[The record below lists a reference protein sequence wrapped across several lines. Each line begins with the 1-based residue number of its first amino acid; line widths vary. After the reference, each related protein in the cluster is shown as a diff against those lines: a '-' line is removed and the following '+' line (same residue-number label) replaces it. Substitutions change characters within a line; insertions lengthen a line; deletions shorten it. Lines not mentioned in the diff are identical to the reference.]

1 MVVGDKAGD
10 LISWYQHRGKTPQ
23 QEIAELRAKQ
33 NGTTVEEEL
42 KALQSPAQKAA
53 DKQSF
58 TVQEKENSV
67 VYGNVAKQEE
77 QATADKARYEK
88 LADKYT
94 HAAQVNREAGKVS
107 AAAVRSGLAKEYSQ
121 KAKEMDNLTGAL
133 RTWSE
138 NDDMYAVEINKDLL
152 TNSGQLSEEG
162 ILILKRQG
170 VSDQQM
176 QQIQNV
182 MNSSVNNSGS
192 NIYQT
197 NVTQYSDKP
206 IYATGDAARTMSM

>member
-1 MVVGDKAGD
+1 MD
-10 LISWYQHRGKTPQ
+10 
-23 QEIAELRAKQ
+23 EL
-33 NGTTVEEEL
+33 NGT
-42 KALQSPAQKAA
+42 
-53 DKQSF
+53 
-58 TVQEKENSV
+58 
-67 VYGNVAKQEE
+67 
-77 QATADKARYEK
+77 
-88 LADKYT
+88 
-94 HAAQVNREAGKVS
+94 
-107 AAAVRSGLAKEYSQ
+107 
-121 KAKEMDNLTGAL
+121 M

-170 VSDQQM
+170 VTDQQM

-206 IYATGDAARTMSM
+206 VYATGDAARTMDM